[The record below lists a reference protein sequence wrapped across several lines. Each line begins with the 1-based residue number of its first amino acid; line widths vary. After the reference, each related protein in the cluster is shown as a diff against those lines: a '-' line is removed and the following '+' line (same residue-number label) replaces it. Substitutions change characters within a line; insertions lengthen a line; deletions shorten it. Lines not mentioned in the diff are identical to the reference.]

1 MDKTIIEKYKSQML
15 KMYGSAK
22 KTATTNVNEPYSTPQ
37 TAAQPIPEDST
48 GKLIAIV
55 TTLRALYPLKKAT
68 VTVFTGDY
76 DNMQVVA
83 RDTTDQSGRTKE
95 FILKTPAKSISLDSN
110 STEEPFARY
119 NLLVEA
125 EGYLDNIHLNIPVF
139 SGVTSIQSSNM
150 MLLETAG
157 VDKGPQIF
165 DESQAFGLN

>member
-1 MDKTIIEKYKSQML
+1 MDKSIIEKYKEQML

-22 KTATTNVNEPYSTPQ
+22 ATVVEPVNEPYNPPVTEVQPQ
-37 TAAQPIPEDST
+37 DDSST

-55 TTLRALYPLKKAT
+55 TTLRSLYPLNNAT

-76 DNMQVVA
+76 DNMQVIA
-83 RDTTDQSGRTKE
+83 RDTTDQSGRTEE
-95 FILKTPAKSISLDSN
+95 FILKTPSKSISLDSS
-110 STEEPFARY
+110 STSEPFARY
-119 NLLVEA
+119 NLLIEA
-125 EGYLDNIHLNIPVF
+125 EGYIDNIHLNIPVF

-165 DESQAFGLN
+165 DESESFGLN